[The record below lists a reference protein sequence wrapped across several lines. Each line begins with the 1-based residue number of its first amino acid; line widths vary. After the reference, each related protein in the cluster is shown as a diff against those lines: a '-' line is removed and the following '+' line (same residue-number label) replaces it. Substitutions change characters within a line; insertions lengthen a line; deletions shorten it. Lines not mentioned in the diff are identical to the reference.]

1 MTALAGTGSLIRLAL
16 RRDRIMLTAW
26 ILIFAGMAAGSASAT
41 VSLYG
46 TPDERA
52 QAALAINN
60 SPSLVALYG
69 LIYDVSSIGAISMIK
84 LGAFGGAL
92 VGVLAILIVNR
103 HTRAEEEAGRLE
115 LVGSAV
121 VGRHAPLAAALIVA
135 VTANLVLGILT
146 ALGLMSANLPTSGS
160 VAFGF
165 AWAAVGICF
174 AAVAAVAAQITAS
187 GRATIGIAV
196 TVVGVAYVF
205 RAIGDT
211 AGDGGAQWVRWL
223 SPIGW
228 GQQVRPFQGDRWWVL
243 LLPLGFFTVLVTTAH
258 VLLAHRDHGAGLVP
272 DRLGPASAARGLS
285 GPFGLA
291 WRLQR
296 GVLFGWA
303 AGFALLGLVFG
314 NVASNV
320 GSFLQSPAAKD
331 FIQKLGGV
339 QGLTD
344 AFMSTELGMA
354 GVIASAYGVAAVMRL
369 RTEESEMRAEPILA
383 TAVRRV
389 TWAWSHIAIALFGV
403 AFLLLCMGA
412 GAGLTYSAQTGR
424 SSDFFRVLEAALA
437 RIPAAWVIA
446 AIVVLAFGIAPRAA
460 IAGWVALVAFLL
472 LGEFGPLFKLDQ
484 WVMDLSPFA
493 HTPRLPGG
501 VFTAVPLAWL
511 AALAVVLMT
520 AGLAGLRRRD
530 IPVT

>member
-26 ILIFAGMAAGSASAT
+26 ILIFAGMAASSASAT

-46 TPDERA
+46 TPEERA

-69 LIYDVSSIGAISMIK
+69 LIYDVSSVGAISMIK

-103 HTRAEEEAGRLE
+103 HTRGEEEAGRLE
-115 LVGSAV
+115 LVGSAA
-121 VGRHAPLAAALIVA
+121 VGRHAPLAAAVIVA
-135 VTANLVLGILT
+135 VGGNVVLGILT
-146 ALGLMSANLPTSGS
+146 ALGLMSSGLPRSGS
-160 VAFGF
+160 VAFGL

-174 AAVAAVAAQITAS
+174 AAVAAVAAQITS
-187 GRATIGIAV
+187 TGRATIGIAV
-196 TVVGVAYVF
+196 TVLGVAYVL

-211 AGDGGAQWVRWL
+211 AGDNGAQWVRWL

-243 LLPLGFFTVLVTTAH
+243 LLPLGFFAALIAAAH
-258 VLLAHRDHGAGLVP
+258 YLLAHRDHGAGLIP
-272 DRLGPASAARGLS
+272 DRLGPATAGWGLR

-303 AGFALLGLVFG
+303 AGFVLLGLVFG

-369 RTEESEMRAEPILA
+369 RTEESELRAEPILA

-389 TWAWSHIAIALFGV
+389 TWAWSHIFIALAGI
-403 AFLLLCMGA
+403 AFLLACMGA
-412 GAGLTYSAQTGR
+412 GAGMTYAAQTGR
-424 SSDFFRVLEAALA
+424 SSDFLRVLEAALA

-446 AIVVLAFGIAPRAA
+446 AIVVLAFGLAPRAA
-460 IAGWVALVAFLL
+460 VAGWVALVAFLL
-472 LGEFGPLFKLDQ
+472 LGEFGPLFTLDQ

-501 VFTAVPLAWL
+501 ELTTAPLTWLAVL
-511 AALAVVLMT
+511 AALLIT
-520 AGLAGLRRRD
+520 AGLVGFRRRD
-530 IPVT
+530 VPIT